1 MPNAPRDPRAELLAH
16 IGWNRRLSQAL
27 TALQLPLARAVRICE
42 QHRSEYR
49 VHDGARLLK
58 AKPHPA
64 LQK

>member
-1 MPNAPRDPRAELLAH
+1 MPTSRSDPHLDLLTH
-16 IGWNRRLSQAL
+16 IGWNEHLSQSLAAL
-27 TALQLPLARAVRICE
+27 HQPLARAVRICE

-64 LQK
+64 